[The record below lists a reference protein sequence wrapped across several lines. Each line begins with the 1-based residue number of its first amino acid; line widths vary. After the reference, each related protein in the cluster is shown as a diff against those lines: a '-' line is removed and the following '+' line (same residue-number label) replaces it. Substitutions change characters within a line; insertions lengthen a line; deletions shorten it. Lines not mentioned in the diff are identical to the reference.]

1 MHTTERSLWVDSS
14 RRGMLVLMSLSTQYH
29 YMYCM
34 MMSGVLSIPA
44 VIGGALMMSGLI
56 GVELMRLVMGRNRK
70 GLPRGMRVAG
80 ALLLAFMLLC
90 NLLLLSVYPAALK
103 IETVW
108 IIFSFALLIIMR
120 GTFLRRLVEKRMR
133 RSIGKPAFLLLSALL
148 ELLPVGIV
156 SAILF
161 WNMPSA
167 EVAWQMLAGF
177 ALGAAL
183 EGYGLW
189 RERKTLAAGTG
200 EPPDLGA
207 MGSAAKG
214 LHGIGAYQAFERFHR
229 LILLALQITLVM
241 VYTFIGLAIKEL
253 LVSLGVALSLTLLL
267 QKVTDWLLRK
277 MQGRRPAVTQLLL
290 AGVFL
295 WISGLVLFY
304 RQLGHAPDL
313 LMSNLALALSMAGAT
328 VSATCLAEM
337 ERLMTNVARYGL
349 ENHLEGY
356 VQVRQAHTELSILAG
371 QMLALA
377 LLTLLS
383 APWGKSWEG
392 TDLPSLLQGFR
403 PLMILPPM
411 LLLLAA
417 FVSVLHFP
425 MDNRYFAK
433 LRRFLTLTQEGGEN
447 PAMKEQLDSVVVK
460 RHKNRYALKALITIC
475 RPLYYHKVVGKENIA
490 GHEDGTMILICNHGE
505 LYGPV
510 VANLYAPI
518 SFRPWTASDMMEKEA
533 IVEHMY
539 QGTMKRQKWLPE
551 RWKRPLI
558 RRLLYPIFHWIFQ
571 SIESIPVYRNEPRKL
586 MQTFR
591 ITIQAM
597 QAEDNILIFPEAGE
611 DHAYGERG
619 YVSEGVG
626 RLYTGFAMLGPAYY
640 AKTKK
645 RAVFVP
651 IYASKK
657 LRTLFIGKG
666 VEYDPQAPANQE
678 KLRIVDE
685 LLGRM
690 RDMYAIE
697 LETTGREK
705 AGKGSAGQLF

>member
-1 MHTTERSLWVDSS
+1 MHTEVHSPGAGSS

-34 MMSGVLSIPA
+34 MISSALSIPA

-56 GVELMRLVMGRNRK
+56 GVELTGLLMGRGSR
-70 GLPRGMRVAG
+70 GLPGGMRVLG

-90 NLLLLSVYPAALK
+90 NLFLLAVYPAALQ

-108 IIFSFALLIIMR
+108 IIFSLVLLMILR
-120 GTFLRRLVEKRMR
+120 GSLLRRLVERKMGNRV
-133 RSIGKPAFLLLSALL
+133 GQKAFVLFAALL
-148 ELLPVGIV
+148 ELLPLGIV
-156 SAILF
+156 AAILF
-161 WNMPSA
+161 WNIPSIQA
-167 EVAWQMLAGF
+167 AWQMLGGF

-189 RERKTLAAGTG
+189 RERKTLGAEAPPP
-200 EPPDLGA
+200 PPDQQA

-214 LHGIGAYQAFERFHR
+214 LHGIGAYQTFERFHR

-241 VYTFIGLAIKEL
+241 VYTFVGLAMGEL
-253 LVSLGVALSLTLLL
+253 LASLGLALCLTLLL
-267 QKVTDWLLRK
+267 QKGTDWILGK
-277 MQGRRPAVTQLLL
+277 MQDRRPAAAQLLL
-290 AGVFL
+290 AGLFL

-304 RQLGHAPDL
+304 RQLGHGPDL
-313 LMSNLALALSMAGAT
+313 LMNNLALALSMAGAT

-337 ERLMTNVARYGL
+337 ERLMTSVARYGL
-349 ENHLEGY
+349 DNRLDGY
-356 VQVRQAHTELSILAG
+356 AQVRRAHAQLSILGG

-383 APWGKSWEG
+383 APWGKNWAG
-392 TDLPSLLQGFR
+392 MDLQSLLGSFR

-411 LLLLAA
+411 LLLLVA
-417 FVSVLHFP
+417 FGSVLHFP
-425 MDNRYFAK
+425 VNNRYFAK
-433 LRRFLTLTQEGGEN
+433 LARFLTLTEEGLKN
-447 PAMKEQLDSVVVK
+447 PAMKEQLDRVVVK
-460 RHKNRYALKALITIC
+460 RHKNRYGLKALIILC
-475 RPLYYHKVVGKENIA
+475 RPLYYHKVVGKENVA
-490 GHEDGTMILICNHGE
+490 GYQDGSMILVCNHGE

-510 VANLYAPI
+510 VANLYVPI
-518 SFRPWTASDMMEKEA
+518 SFRPWSASDMMEKEA

-558 RRLLYPIFHWIFQ
+558 RGLLYPVFHWVFQ
-571 SIESIPVYRNEPRKL
+571 SIESIPVYQNEPRKL

-591 ITIQAM
+591 QTVQAM
-597 QAEDNILIFPEAGE
+597 EAEDNILIFPEAGE

-619 YVSEGVG
+619 YVSQGVG
-626 RLYTGFAMLGPAYY
+626 RMYTGFAMLGPAYY
-640 AKTKK
+640 AKTGK

-651 IYASKK
+651 IYASRR

-666 VEYDPQAPANQE
+666 VEYDPQIPANQE
-678 KLRIVDE
+678 KLRIVEE
-685 LLGRM
+685 LLSRM
-690 RDMYAIE
+690 REMYAIE
-697 LETTGREK
+697 LEAVGKK
-705 AGKGSAGQLF
+705 AGKKAAQG